1 MKRRQ
6 DGSCEET
13 VTIGFSEAD
22 AFGRCK
28 ASTLLR
34 MFGDLADADYAARG
48 LTHERLASEGYVF
61 LLSRMRLEL
70 LRGIHS
76 GETLTLRTAERG
88 AEGPFCDRGYL
99 AFDAAERPVAL
110 GRAFWLLCDPATRR
124 IHKPDSFPYA
134 FSSRQDFAAA
144 CQTPGRIRIP
154 GSMQPVGERRR
165 IVYSDLDGNGHTNNA
180 IYADIACDVLPLA
193 LPQQGL
199 RDLQLQY
206 VREAKYGETLSLYTH
221 TESGT
226 AYVEGRIG
234 DETCF
239 TAALRFFDDTSAS

>member
-34 MFGDLADADYAARG
+34 RFGDLADADYAARG

-61 LLSRMRLEL
+61 LLSRIRLEL

-154 GSMQPVGERRR
+154 GSMQPVGERR

-180 IYADIACDVLPLA
+180 VYADIACDVLPLA